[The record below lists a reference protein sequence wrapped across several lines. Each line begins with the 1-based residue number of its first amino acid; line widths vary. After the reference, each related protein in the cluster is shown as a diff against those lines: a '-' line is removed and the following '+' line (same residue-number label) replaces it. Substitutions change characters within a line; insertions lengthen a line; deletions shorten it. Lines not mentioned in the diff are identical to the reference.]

1 LLQVELNRADVTL
14 IVPHPQS
21 QKRQSGAGLYWIGAG
36 GYDDGG
42 KNPGCVQNRQIMTTG
57 ASAAA
62 GEAQRKLETRR
73 AGSDGL
79 ALVLSGRWCLDQAL
93 PAHEELDAELRQGV
107 RRLAFDVA
115 ELGAWDSGLL
125 TFLAGVFKA
134 CAARDIAVDQSGLP
148 QGVRHLLAMACAV
161 PEQKV
166 AGRGMPEGG
175 LFARVGRAALE
186 SFRGAPAMLRFLG
199 EITLSFLRLFT
210 GRARFRASD
219 MWIEIEQV
227 GPRALP
233 IVSVISFLV
242 GLILAYLGADQLRL
256 VGAQIFIADLVSIG
270 MVREVGALMTGIII
284 AGRTGAAFA
293 AQLGT
298 MQVNEEIDAF
308 KTLGISP
315 VDFLVLPRMLALML
329 MVPLLTLYSGF
340 VGMLAG
346 LLVSTLIFDISFFEY
361 YNETL
366 RALELKHFWVGLSK
380 GTVYGAMVA
389 FAGCLRGMQC
399 GRSAEA
405 VGEAAT
411 SAVVTG
417 ILLIT
422 IAASVMTIVY
432 YQLEI

>member
-1 LLQVELNRADVTL
+1 MTSVAA
-14 IVPHPQS
+14 PP
-21 QKRQSGAGLYWIGAG
+21 AG
-36 GYDDGG
+36 GEAGG
-42 KNPGCVQNRQIMTTG
+42 KFEIRG
-57 ASAAA
+57 
-62 GEAQRKLETRR
+62 R
-73 AGSDGL
+73 AEDL
-79 ALVLSGRWCLDQAL
+79 LVVLSGRWCLDRNLPSRGALEEGLGAATRRIAFDASGLEAWDTGLLAFLTGVLKTCAARGIGVDQAGL
-93 PAHEELDAELRQGV
+93 PEGV
-107 RRLAFDVA
+107 RRL
-115 ELGAWDSGLL
+115 
-125 TFLAGVFKA
+125 
-134 CAARDIAVDQSGLP
+134 
-148 QGVRHLLAMACAV
+148 LAMSFAV
-161 PEQKV
+161 PEQKL
-166 AGRGMPEGG
+166 AGRGEERGG
-175 LFARVGRAALE
+175 FFVRVGKASLE
-186 SFRGAPAMLRFLG
+186 LIRGAPAMLGFLG
-199 EITLSFLRLFT
+199 EITLSFVRLFG
-210 GRARFRASD
+210 GRARFRMSD
-219 MWIEIEQV
+219 LWLEVEQV

-242 GLILAYLGADQLRL
+242 GLILAYLGADQLKQ
-256 VGAQIFIADLVSIG
+256 VGAQIFIADLVAIG

-308 KTLGISP
+308 RTLGISP
-315 VDFLVLPRMLALML
+315 IDFLVLPRLLALML

-340 VGMLAG
+340 VGMAAG
-346 LLVSTLIFDISFFEY
+346 LLVSTTIFDISLFEY

-380 GTVYGAMVA
+380 GSVYGAMVA

-432 YQLEI
+432 YQLDI

>member
-1 LLQVELNRADVTL
+1 
-14 IVPHPQS
+14 
-21 QKRQSGAGLYWIGAG
+21 
-36 GYDDGG
+36 
-42 KNPGCVQNRQIMTTG
+42 MTS
-57 ASAAA
+57 AHEAAA
-62 GEAQRKLETRR
+62 GEAGRKLELRR
-73 AGSDGL
+73 PAEDNL
-79 ALVLSGRWCLDQAL
+79 VVVLSGRWCLDGTL
-93 PAHEELDAELRQGV
+93 PARDAVER
-107 RRLAFDVA
+107 
-115 ELGAWDSGLL
+115 ELGAGLRRLTFSADALGEWDSGLL
-125 TFLAGVFKA
+125 TFLAGVLKS
-134 CAARDIAVDQSGLP
+134 CAARGIAVDQGGLP
-148 QGVRHLLAMACAV
+148 EGVRHLLAMASAV

-166 AGRGMPEGG
+166 PQRNAAAQSLP
-175 LFARVGRAALE
+175 ARVGQATLDLV
-186 SFRGAPAMLRFLG
+186 RGAPAMLRFLG
-199 EITLSFLRLFT
+199 EITLSFTRLFS
-210 GRARFRASD
+210 GRARFRMSD
-219 MWIEIEQV
+219 LWLEVEQV

-242 GLILAYLGADQLRL
+242 GLILAYLGADQLKL
-256 VGAQIFIADLVSIG
+256 VGAQIFIADLVAIG

-308 KTLGISP
+308 RTLGISP

-329 MVPLLTLYSGF
+329 MVPLLTLYAGF
-340 VGMLAG
+340 VGMFAG
-346 LLVSTLIFDISFFEY
+346 LVVSVAIFDISLFEY

-411 SAVVTG
+411 SAVVTA

-432 YQLEI
+432 YQLDI